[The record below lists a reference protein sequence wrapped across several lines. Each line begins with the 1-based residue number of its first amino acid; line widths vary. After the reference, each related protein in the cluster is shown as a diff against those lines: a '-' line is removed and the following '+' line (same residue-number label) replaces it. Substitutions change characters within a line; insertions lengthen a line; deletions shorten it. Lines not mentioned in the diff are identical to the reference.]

1 MEDITSL
8 RISDFGLAI
17 RAGMDR
23 VMSLY
28 VKCGTPA
35 YMAPEMYTDGMYSRS
50 VDMWS
55 TGVIMYR
62 LLSKGAYPFMPE
74 ELKKLAKDPEQ
85 SIEEKFANLNYSSNC
100 MHLLRAL
107 LQPDVI
113 KRCPYYIAAEHPF
126 LTQEDREPAL
136 MLYELENAQELTT
149 KLRQVILVNSGLWLS
164 DCGKQPER
172 PS

>member
-1 MEDITSL
+1 MDDITSL

-17 RAGMDR
+17 RAGIDR

-35 YMAPEMYTDGMYSRS
+35 YMAPEMYSDRLYSRS

-62 LLSKGAYPFMPE
+62 LLSKGAYPFIPD
-74 ELKKLAKDPEQ
+74 ELKKLSKNPDQ
-85 SIEEKFANLNYSSNC
+85 CIEKKFVQINC
-100 MHLLRAL
+100 SRNGLHLLRAL

-113 KRCPYYIAAEHPF
+113 KRCPYYVAADHPF

-136 MLYELENAQELTT
+136 MLYELENAQDVMV
-149 KLRQVILVNSGLWLS
+149 KLRQVIVVDSGIRISIHNKLY
-164 DCGKQPER
+164 
-172 PS
+172 